1 MQQNI
6 YIEVLFHPI
15 NLLDRIG
22 NNWREIKVTNHF
34 ALSPSFPQEKIVDM
48 KKFSLIAH
56 FPNVK
61 SLAVSVFHFQKSC
74 CLRPPFVLFHF
85 ILLFWNHTLTWSVDD
100 IYIWYMVLLY
110 FLHILNRRK
119 CHQILNENFFH
130 KILQSE
136 NSIKYRREKTS
147 AKYWRE
153 KIELPVSQSDLT
165 PRQSRISWGNM

>member
-1 MQQNI
+1 MDCIKLYFTKENMSIFFLFCNMQQNI

-100 IYIWYMVLLY
+100 IYMIHGFALFSPYTYIEQEKMSSN
-110 FLHILNRRK
+110 IERK
-119 CHQILNENFFH
+119 FSTPNIAEWKFYQI
-130 KILQSE
+130 
-136 NSIKYRREKTS
+136 
-147 AKYWRE
+147 
-153 KIELPVSQSDLT
+153 
-165 PRQSRISWGNM
+165 